1 MRVEVGTD
9 EAILKT
15 LERSGAYVRR
25 IDMSQQLSTAYE
37 NFSLLISYKELGER
51 AKKRLWHACAQIG
64 IMWNKLLFVAAHE
77 VGNYHFYPLYR
88 QLVRNQWRPYAE
100 LKAEQEKALRNMV
113 RFAYEN
119 VPYYHTAFRE
129 RNVQPDDIRVIEDL
143 EKLPIITKQIIREH
157 REEFR
162 PRNLD
167 RMKYSEIA
175 TGGTSGTPF
184 TYRLGRYDRFVGA
197 ALAYRGWG
205 YAAYQLGDRV
215 IMLAGAS
222 LGVGKKSHAAR
233 LEETFRNIKKLSSFD
248 MSDAALQTYADTVNS
263 FKPKFLRG
271 YPSALHVFAQWIE
284 ANGIDI
290 HSPKAAYTTS
300 EKLFP
305 RMRRTIESVFG
316 CDVYDQY
323 GLNDGGLSSYECE
336 EHSGLHV
343 DTERGVMEVIDEN
356 GHQIDNGEG
365 HLLATTL
372 HNYAMP
378 FIRYETEDI
387 GALTADSCRCG
398 RGYRLLSELVGKSVD
413 VLITPEGTHVHGWFF
428 ALLLEHAK
436 GVREYQVVQET
447 IDTVMIRIVPDDGF
461 DSHEMDSIRNHVRE
475 ISAGWNVEFTLVDS
489 IDRTQAGKYKYIV
502 NRVSS

>member
-1 MRVEVGTD
+1 MRM
-9 EAILKT
+9 L
-15 LERSGAYVRR
+15 
-25 IDMSQQLSTAYE
+25 
-37 NFSLLISYKELGER
+37 
-51 AKKRLWHACAQIG
+51 
-64 IMWNKLLFVAAHE
+64 NKLLFVAAHE
-77 VGNYHFYPLYR
+77 LGDSHFYPFYK
-88 QLVRNQWRPYAE
+88 QLVRNQWRPYTE
-100 LKAEQEKALRNMV
+100 LKAEQEKALRHMV

-143 EKLPIITKQIIREH
+143 EKLPIVTKQIIKEH
-157 REEFR
+157 WEEFK

-167 RMKYSEIA
+167 QMKYTENA

-184 TYRLGRYDRFVGA
+184 SYRLGRYDRFASA
-197 ALAYRGWG
+197 ALSYRGWG
-205 YAAYQLGDRV
+205 YAGYQLGDRMF
-215 IMLAGAS
+215 MLAGTS
-222 LGVGKKSHAAR
+222 LGVGKKSHAATR
-233 LEETFRNIKKLSSFD
+233 LQGMLRNVKKRSSFD

-263 FKPKFLRG
+263 FKPKFVRG
-271 YPSALHVFAQWIE
+271 YPSALYVFAQWIE
-284 ANGIDI
+284 KNGTDI
-290 HSPKAAYTTS
+290 YAPKAVFTTS

-305 RMRRTIESVFG
+305 RMRRTMKSVFG
-316 CDVYDQY
+316 CDVYDGY
-323 GLNDGGLSSYECE
+323 GLNDGGLSSYECG
-336 EHSGLHV
+336 EHCGMHV
-343 DTERGVMEVIDEN
+343 DSERGVMEVIDEN
-356 GHQIDNGEG
+356 GHQIDDGEG
-365 HLLATTL
+365 RILATTL
-372 HNYAMP
+372 YNYAMP

-387 GALTADSCRCG
+387 GALTADSCPCG

-428 ALLLEHAK
+428 ATVLEHAK

-475 ISAGWNVEFTLVDS
+475 ISAGWNVEFILVDR